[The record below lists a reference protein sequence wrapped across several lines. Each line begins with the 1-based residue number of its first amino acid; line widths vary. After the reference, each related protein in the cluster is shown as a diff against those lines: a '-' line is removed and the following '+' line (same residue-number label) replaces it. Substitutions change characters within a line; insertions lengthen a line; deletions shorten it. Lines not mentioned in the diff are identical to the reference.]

1 MDYGFLT
8 LIPPIIAI
16 AFAIAFRKVALALL
30 IGIFSGELIL
40 CGWNPITAVNELVNQ
55 ILNVCADTGN
65 LKKKNFTS
73 ENVFVYHADGRIC
86 NTGACV
92 RRRQWLCDVSD

>member
-40 CGWNPITAVNELVNQ
+40 CGWNPSPL
-55 ILNVCADTGN
+55 
-65 LKKKNFTS
+65 
-73 ENVFVYHADGRIC
+73 
-86 NTGACV
+86 
-92 RRRQWLCDVSD
+92 